1 MRNALAY
8 SVLKLYQSRGKKSS
22 DSVACGKSRRDGG
35 IPASLSAVYLRTE
48 KRKGGRSPQKVL
60 TAARVAAYITSMKI
74 TVYAISKNEEKFAAR
89 WVKSM
94 SEADEIVV
102 LDTGSTDDT
111 VGILTAAGVR
121 VKQAVIKPWRFD
133 VARNESLKLVSEDT
147 DVCVCTDLDEV
158 FEPGWRAAL
167 EKSWAPDIVQGRYRY
182 IWSHVEG
189 GKPGV
194 EFYAEKVHALHGFR
208 WVNPVH
214 EVLACSLPARKIATL
229 EGVTLHHYPDDA
241 KSRAAYLPLLEL
253 AVKEDPAND
262 RNAHYLGRE
271 YYFRGRYDEAIREL
285 RRHLALK
292 TAVWTDERA
301 ASMRYIARCCRAL
314 NRRDEAEV
322 WYLRA
327 VAEAPGVREA
337 AVELGRMLYEEGN
350 YYGAVFFLEKALAV
364 KSRSAS
370 YINDPDCWSA
380 LPYDLLS
387 LSYYFIGRYPEAVE
401 NSDEAVARSNEP
413 RLKTNREFFVAARDK
428 NEK

>member
-8 SVLKLYQSRGKKSS
+8 SALKLYQSRGKKSS

-35 IPASLSAVYLRTE
+35 IPASLSAVYLRTAA
-48 KRKGGRSPQKVL
+48 RKDGRSPQKVL

-89 WVKSM
+89 WAKSM

-121 VKQAVIKPWRFD
+121 VKQAVIEPWRFD

-214 EVLACSLPARKIATL
+214 EVLACSLPARKVATL

-292 TAVWTDERA
+292 TAAWTDERA

-314 NRRDEAEV
+314 NRYKSD
-322 WYLRA
+322 LR
-327 VAEAPGVREA
+327 VREQNLR
-337 AVELGRMLYEEGN
+337 VISDHNVISTESRHIFYDHCSDLSVFYIGHHPFEV
-350 YYGAVFFLEKALAV
+350 GAIEIRPRITVIDIIPAIRKTVCFRIISENFFLMHYTVAV
-364 KSRSAS
+364 T
-370 YINDPDCWSA
+370 
-380 LPYDLLS
+380 DL
-387 LSYYFIGRYPEAVE
+387 IV
-401 NSDEAVARSNEP
+401 
-413 RLKTNREFFVAARDK
+413 VAA
-428 NEK
+428 